1 MPNDKTTTTDS
12 ASTGESNLFVE
23 PSASLGGVRERPPT
37 ARPSAGKRIVRL
49 DSSRVDSP
57 AARVS
62 TWAHAV
68 DGHARLLLRAVE
80 ARALGP
86 LALMA
91 TLLVLL
97 VALSTLVVT
106 LRAETGARVAVVRS
120 PAPAQ
125 AAPGITL
132 RQVARLEA
140 EASAAD
146 EARKRALADV
156 VRWRSRA
163 LAAERHR
170 TGRRGKHR

>member
-1 MPNDKTTTTDS
+1 MPHDKTITTDI
-12 ASTGESNLFVE
+12 ASTGEANLFVE

-37 ARPSAGKRIVRL
+37 ARPSGGKRIVRL
-49 DSSRVDSP
+49 DSSPVDSP
-57 AARVS
+57 AARLS
-62 TWAHAV
+62 ARAHAF
-68 DGHARLLLRAVE
+68 DRQARLLLRAVE

-91 TLLVLL
+91 TLLVSLL
-97 VALSTLVVT
+97 ALSALVIT
-106 LRAETGARVAVVRS
+106 LRAQATARVAVGHS
-120 PAPAQ
+120 PAHAQ
-125 AAPGITL
+125 TGPGITL
-132 RQVARLEA
+132 RQVARLKA

-163 LAAERHR
+163 RAAERHG